1 MESLC
6 SLSLSLFAT
15 PHSLICDTHT
25 DSLSLP
31 LPSSSLSPTK
41 IISIQRGPSSFPLF
55 WVTSSWSFLLR
66 LSFPHFPPL
75 PFSLVLHRLELGGHG
90 KGESRGSEG
99 GDGGF
104 PLQDRKNFFGG
115 RALVSSFFRFRG
127 RALSFITTPPFCECN
142 IQRVRLAPL
151 LPSLNLFRLHQKNL
165 AAAKLPD
172 LLKSKSRN
180 RFWTF
185 REQQNKGGKGNFKRD
200 FYPPPPFFPSGWV

>member
-1 MESLC
+1 M
-6 SLSLSLFAT
+6 T
-15 PHSLICDTHT
+15 
-25 DSLSLP
+25 
-31 LPSSSLSPTK
+31 SPWT
-41 IISIQRGPSSFPLF
+41 
-55 WVTSSWSFLLR
+55 FLLR

-151 LPSLNLFRLHQKNL
+151 LPSLNLFRLHQKT
-165 AAAKLPD
+165 
-172 LLKSKSRN
+172 LLL
-180 RFWTF
+180 
-185 REQQNKGGKGNFKRD
+185 QN
-200 FYPPPPFFPSGWV
+200 FPIY